1 MGSPFDP
8 SLKSGFSFACLQ
20 PSGKVD
26 RRIERLHN
34 SVTGLAKTVAPS
46 LRNFPAI
53 LSNPVAFE
61 GFISSKSFR
70 PFSREVG
77 ASENGSVRLRCW

>member
-1 MGSPFDP
+1 MGSLFDP
-8 SLKSGFSFACLQ
+8 FLKSGFSFACLQ

-34 SVTGLAKTVAPS
+34 SVIGPAKTAAPS
-46 LRNFPAI
+46 LRNLLAI

-61 GFISSKSFR
+61 RFISSKSFR
-70 PFSREVG
+70 TFSREVG
-77 ASENGSVRLRCW
+77 ASENCSVG